1 MSSFEYAGKQTGDG
15 WVNPA
20 VAEILLSAR
29 MRSVMYKLGTTAAQL
44 YAGRAR
50 KRTGRLANSV
60 EVSTERAGAN
70 FGSKPDRWT
79 SVVEAKAPYSAA
91 VEFGKVNTAREHPR
105 PQTKRRIKPG
115 TFPARTGGS
124 HTFGGD
130 NRRTQSV
137 VAWIEGDS

>member
-1 MSSFEYAGKQTGDG
+1 MSDFEYAGHRGPDG

-20 VAEILLSAR
+20 VAEILVGRRLQ
-29 MRSVMYKLGTTAAQL
+29 SVMYKLGTSAAQL
-44 YAGRAR
+44 YAGRVR

-60 EVSTERAGAN
+60 EVSTEKAGAN

-79 SVVEAKAPYSAA
+79 AVVEAKAPYSAA

-115 TFPARTGGS
+115 TFPARTGGA
-124 HTFGGD
+124 HDFGGD
-130 NRRTQSV
+130 NRRIRSV
-137 VAWIEGDS
+137 VAWIEGNS